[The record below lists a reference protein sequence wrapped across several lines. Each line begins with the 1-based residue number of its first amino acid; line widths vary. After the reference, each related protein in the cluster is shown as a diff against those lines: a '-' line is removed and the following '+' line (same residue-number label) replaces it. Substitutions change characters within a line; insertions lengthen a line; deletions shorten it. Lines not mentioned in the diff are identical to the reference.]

1 MENTEKALVTIL
13 ETGNKVIKSL
23 QDDGKIS
30 FSEGISIAYKGMG
43 LINVF
48 KSLPEIKEELKTLD
62 QEKVSHLV
70 EVFKEK
76 FDLPNDEAEQKVEQ
90 GIELL
95 AQLAVMV
102 FSKTNAA

>member
-1 MENTEKALVTIL
+1 MEKTEKALVTIL
-13 ETGNKVIKSL
+13 ETGNKVIDSL
-23 QDDGKIS
+23 ADDGRIN
-30 FSEGISIAYKGMG
+30 FGEGISIAYKGMG

-48 KSLPEIKEELKTLD
+48 KTLPEIKEELKTLD
-62 QEKVSHLV
+62 TEKVSHLV

-90 GIELL
+90 GIEVL

-102 FSKTNAA
+102 FSKNSA